1 VKWAVLTL
9 TKGGLEQAKRI
20 KNIIDEVDIYTLPK
34 WKESQTLEIDD
45 RLEDFVGSIF
55 NQYSALV
62 FIMATGI
69 VVRTIAKHIKHKS
82 IDPAILVMD
91 EKGEFIISL
100 LSGHLGGAN
109 DAARFLG
116 EKIGAKP
123 VITTASDVND
133 SMAVDTIAMKL
144 NCSLDGFDEAKNI
157 TALIVNKEAVG
168 IKSDIPIPFT
178 LPENIIEIM
187 DDYKDIKG
195 VIYITNK
202 KGFSSFSPKVQIV
215 PKNIVVGIGCRKGIQ
230 KDHIIEAVNKF
241 LDINNIHPKSIKHFA
256 TVDVK
261 QNEQGIIE
269 TSKYFNV
276 PLMIISREQIMKVEK
291 SFETSDFVRKTIGVG
306 AVCEPCAYLS
316 SSKGHF
322 IMRKTSA
329 QGVTV
334 CLLEENIYE

>member
-1 VKWAVLTL
+1 MRWAVLTL

-20 KNIIDEVDIYTLPK
+20 KSIISEVDIYTLPK
-34 WKESQTLEIDD
+34 WKESQVFEIEG

-55 NQYSALV
+55 DKYSTLI

-69 VVRTIAKHIKHKS
+69 VVRTIATHIKHKA

-91 EKGEFIISL
+91 EKGEFVISL

-109 DAARFLG
+109 NAARLLG

-144 NCSLDGFDEAKNI
+144 NCVLDNFDEAKNI
-157 TALIVNKEAVG
+157 TALIVNKEKVG
-168 IKSDIPIPFT
+168 IKSDIPISFN
-178 LPENIIEIM
+178 LPENIVKAN
-187 DDYKDIKG
+187 DDCKDIKG

-202 KGFSSFSPKVQIV
+202 KEFSFFSSKVQII

-230 KDHIIEAVNKF
+230 KDHIVEAVNKF
-241 LDINNIHPKSIKHFA
+241 LDINNIHPKSIRHFA
-256 TVDVK
+256 TVDIK

-269 TSKYFNV
+269 ASRYFNV
-276 PLMIISREQIMKVEK
+276 PLKIISREQIKKVEE
-291 SFETSDFVRKTIGVG
+291 SFETSDFVKKTIGVG

-316 SSKGHF
+316 STKGHF

>member
-1 VKWAVLTL
+1 MRWAVLTL

-20 KNIIDEVDIYTLPK
+20 KSIISEVDIYTLPK
-34 WKESQTLEIDD
+34 WKESQVFEIEG

-55 NQYSALV
+55 DKYSTLI

-69 VVRTIAKHIKHKS
+69 VVRTIATHIKHKA

-91 EKGEFIISL
+91 EKGEFVISL

-109 DAARFLG
+109 DAARLLG

-144 NCSLDGFDEAKNI
+144 NCSLDNFDEAKNI
-157 TALIVNKEAVG
+157 TALIVNKEKVM
-168 IKSDIPIPFT
+168 IKSDIPISIN
-178 LPENIIEIM
+178 LPENIVKVN
-187 DDYKDIKG
+187 DDCKDIKG

-202 KGFSSFSPKVQIV
+202 KEFNFSTPKVQII
-215 PKNIVVGIGCRKGIQ
+215 PRNIVVGIGCRKGIQ
-230 KDHIIEAVNKF
+230 KDHIIEVVNKF
-241 LDINNIHPKSIKHFA
+241 LDINNIHAKSIKHFA
-256 TVDVK
+256 TVDIK
-261 QNEQGIIE
+261 KNEQGIIE
-269 TSKYFNV
+269 ASRYFNV
-276 PLMIISREQIMKVEK
+276 PLKIISREQIKKVEE
-291 SFETSDFVRKTIGVG
+291 SFETSDFVKKTIGVG

-316 SSKGHF
+316 STKGHF

-334 CLLEENIYE
+334 CLLEENIYG